1 MTPAR
6 HFLAA
11 MRKRSTL
18 SRPFASAA
26 RDLAARRRSAHSVA
40 ERPRESALLER
51 AGVGLHIAAAAP
63 QLDPEPVRR
72 AVRGRHLDDAREVVR
87 VGRRVVA
94 LDHLVGA
101 AVVRLD
107 RAARVVVGPV
117 RPLATGTEVPGVL
130 AVAVG
135 PLGRLVELRPDQG
148 AREAGV
154 VAHYL
159 RLGIG
164 LRPGARGRRRRGRLR
179 GRGRLLLAV
188 LLLLLLGLG
197 LLALLLVV
205 GGGLQAAGVGVG
217 DSGTGGPATK
227 FFQARSEGFG
237 TATRI
242 GGRPPG
248 GHNRRTMPLTV
259 LIVDDHATFRLTARL
274 LLESEGY
281 DVLGEAVDGADA
293 LRAARELSP
302 EVVLLDVQLPD
313 IDGFDVASRLTGSED
328 GPVVVLTSSR
338 DGAD

>member
-18 SRPFASAA
+18 SRPFARAA
-26 RDLAARRRSAHSVA
+26 RDLAARRRSAHGVA

-51 AGVGLHIAAAAP
+51 AGVGLHVAAAAP

-72 AVRGRHLDDAREVVR
+72 AVRGRQLDDAREVVR

-164 LRPGARGRRRRGRLR
+164 RRPGARGRRRRGRLR

-217 DSGTGGPATK
+217 DSGTGGQRADDEKAEESAHTSDSRRRPALPL
-227 FFQARSEGFG
+227 RS
-237 TATRI
+237 
-242 GGRPPG
+242 
-248 GHNRRTMPLTV
+248 L
-259 LIVDDHATFRLTARL
+259 
-274 LLESEGY
+274 
-281 DVLGEAVDGADA
+281 
-293 LRAARELSP
+293 
-302 EVVLLDVQLPD
+302 
-313 IDGFDVASRLTGSED
+313 SRLAPKVSVRLPVLED
-328 GPVVVLTSSR
+328 AHRVATIVAPCP
-338 DGAD
+338 